1 MDQTLKISK
10 IKDGTVIDHIPAG
23 KSLKVLS
30 ILNITGHINY
40 TVSLGMFVQSKTL
53 GFKDV
58 VKIESRFLERDEL
71 DRIALVAP
79 EASISKI
86 RNYEIVEK
94 FQVNLTDR
102 VTDIIKCSNQNCISN
117 TKEPIKPE
125 FIIKTRKPL
134 ILTCIYCDREMF
146 EGEILSNL

>member
-1 MDQTLKISK
+1 M
-10 IKDGTVIDHIPAG
+10 
-23 KSLKVLS
+23 
-30 ILNITGHINY
+30 
-40 TVSLGMFVQSKTL
+40 
-53 GFKDV
+53 
-58 VKIESRFLERDEL
+58 KIESRFLERDEL